1 MNEDTANALMGVGG
15 LLLAAVVI
23 VGYSLNLFGVDASV
37 PLLGLAV
44 ASLAFGVVP
53 FEKLP

>member
-1 MNEDTANALMGVGG
+1 MDEETANALMGFAG

-23 VGYSLNLFGVDASV
+23 VGHSLNLFGVDAAI